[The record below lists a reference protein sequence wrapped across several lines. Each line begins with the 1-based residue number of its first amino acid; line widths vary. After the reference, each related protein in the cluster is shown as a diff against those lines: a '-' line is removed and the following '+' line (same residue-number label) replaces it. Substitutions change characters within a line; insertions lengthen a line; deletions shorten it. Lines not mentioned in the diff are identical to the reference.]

1 MARKVSG
8 ILVKLRKQ
16 VIPRKYYLFFLKTST
31 EINHSNW
38 ILPEISGFSIF
49 LKSTCTWSRH
59 DGNWRDLTDGEKA
72 ASFHFREL
80 TQQCKDGPSG
90 LTAKIFEVITYR
102 NTSTGKEK
110 WSWKHKKMQQK
121 KNERSGPRENGNF
134 FLPRIRLSSWG
145 SIGSLRKTWLWKQGL
160 QTSCPP
166 YLEFPA
172 PAPLFVSLP
181 L

>member
-38 ILPEISGFSIF
+38 ILSEISGFSIF

-59 DGNWRDLTDGEKA
+59 DGNWRDITDGEKA

-90 LTAKIFEVITYR
+90 LKAKIFEVITYR

-121 KNERSGPRENGNF
+121 KMKGLVPEKTVIF
-134 FLPRIRLSSWG
+134 F
-145 SIGSLRKTWLWKQGL
+145 
-160 QTSCPP
+160 CP
-166 YLEFPA
+166 ESDFRVGEA
-172 PAPLFVSLP
+172 
-181 L
+181 